1 LIASADPAALRGKPW
16 AKLVFSP
23 MQFPYQEGIWRGPLI
38 VLVDGGTAS
47 AAEQFVAVLQDN
59 QAAVILGA
67 PTLGA
72 GCGHTN
78 GGTPTT
84 LRHSGGV
91 LEMPDCARFRADGSN
106 EVMGIQPDILIGL
119 RRVDGPR
126 RGGLRFAAKLSEA
139 LERASAI
146 ASHLGPDSRR

>member
-1 LIASADPAALRGKPW
+1 LIASADPAALRAKPW
-16 AKLVFSP
+16 AKLVFKP

-47 AAEQFVAVLQDN
+47 AAEQFTAVLQDH

-84 LRHSGGV
+84 LRHSRGV
-91 LEMPDCARFRADGSN
+91 LEMPDCVRFRADGSN

-119 RRVDGPR
+119 RRLDGPR
-126 RGGLRFAAKLSEA
+126 RGGLRFAAKLPEA
-139 LERASAI
+139 LERASTI
-146 ASHLGPDSRR
+146 ASFQGRSR

>member
-1 LIASADPAALRGKPW
+1 KCQWLGQGSFSSGLIASADPAALRGKPW

-67 PTLGA
+67 PTLG
-72 GCGHTN
+72 G
-78 GGTPTT
+78 
-84 LRHSGGV
+84 GGV
-91 LEMPDCARFRADGSN
+91 GSTCRCAATGRC
-106 EVMGIQPDILIGL
+106 PT
-119 RRVDGPR
+119 P
-126 RGGLRFAAKLSEA
+126 
-139 LERASAI
+139 ERITSLASLA
-146 ASHLGPDSRR
+146 P